1 MDRLAFS
8 AVWTVDAETAE
19 VIDVRFHKS
28 VIRSV
33 AAMSYGAAQGIIDD
47 AADTSPLAMDLR
59 MMLKLTQRLR
69 AARVARGAL
78 SLASP
83 EVPLRLFWF
92 CLFARVPLS
101 LVVAT
106 TPPRAPAKTEP
117 WVCFKPP
124 SPTRVCVCV
133 CACPRAR
140 ACVRACV
147 CQGEIRT

>member
-8 AVWTVDAETAE
+8 AVWTVDAQTAE

-33 AAMSYGAAQGIIDD
+33 AAMSYGAAQAIIDD

-59 MMLKLTQRLR
+59 VMLKLTQRLR

-83 EVPLRLFWF
+83 EVPWRLLCLWIW
-92 CLFARVPLS
+92 LFAHVPLS
-101 LVVAT
+101 LACNS
-106 TPPRAPAKTEP
+106 APA
-117 WVCFKPP
+117 
-124 SPTRVCVCV
+124 
-133 CACPRAR
+133 CARDNAAR
-140 ACVRACV
+140 GVL
-147 CQGEIRT
+147 